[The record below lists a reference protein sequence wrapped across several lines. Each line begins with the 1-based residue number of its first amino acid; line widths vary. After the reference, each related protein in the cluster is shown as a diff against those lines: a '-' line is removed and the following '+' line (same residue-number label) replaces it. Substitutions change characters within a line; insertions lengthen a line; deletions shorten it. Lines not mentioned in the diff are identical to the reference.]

1 MGKVRERAAARSVEG
16 EAGGG
21 LVKATANGVGELLSV
36 TIDPEALK
44 DPETLGPLI
53 AAAAN
58 VALRKGR
65 ELLMEESQK
74 AAEEFGIN
82 LPPGVFGG

>member
-1 MGKVRERAAARSVEG
+1 MAKVRERAAARSVEG

-21 LVKATANGVGELLSV
+21 LVKATANGVGEVLSV
-36 TIDPEALK
+36 TVDPEALK

-53 AAAAN
+53 AAATN
-58 VALRKGR
+58 VALRKSR
-65 ELLMEESQK
+65 EILMEEGQK
-74 AAEEFGIN
+74 TAEQFGIN

>member
-1 MGKVRERAAARSVEG
+1 VKV
-16 EAGGG
+16 
-21 LVKATANGVGELLSV
+21 TANGVGELLSV
-36 TIDPEALK
+36 TIDPETLK

-53 AAAAN
+53 AAASN
-58 VALRKGR
+58 LALHKSR
-65 ELLMEESQK
+65 EILMEEGQK